1 MKYTELKQKHEKE
14 LNNFKDMFFAFNDK
28 QFNEGMESIGLTE
41 KDTDKIYSL
50 GGGGYI
56 LKEKSKDFNNMFENR
71 HTELSEA
78 LKDKDFLLDAL
89 SYELANH
96 EFCITYDYEPTFESL
111 GITIEDIKKLDF
123 GLEVL
128 QKAKENALMV
138 A

>member
-28 QFNEGMESIGLTE
+28 QFHEGMESIGLTK

-71 HTELSEA
+71 HIELSEA